1 MNLNRRKDIIFFSL
15 AVETLMASYG
25 LLAGQQ
31 TTIVSIIY
39 LLSSLVFIVTILT
52 VPDAR
57 LARTNEIKK
66 DRLLKSTI
74 GVIMLFS
81 AFITSR
87 YWLEHIPLD
96 PDFADMLPIMKVMN
110 ERFLQGHWR
119 QVYDPIP
126 EIWNGTRPIYLPAM
140 WLPYLPAIALKLDMR
155 WITVIAVL
163 FAFAIIGVLIRIRKN
178 KYFGCGQIA
187 ISAILFWWIFSRN
200 DVHGLISMSE
210 EGVVI
215 LYFVFLTLAILSGN
229 PFLMGITASLCML
242 SRYSMIGW
250 LIPCMIY
257 FISKKNLR
265 KLLVFAVTG
274 TACIILFFL
283 LPFGSQ
289 TLGQMISLPGNYIV
303 FAKHVWEYSSEVYW
317 LNLGMAKFYGPH
329 RMAAL
334 HYTLIIL
341 SFGIPVL
348 FMCFCLI
355 QKKWKLQNINLAC
368 FKLSLLVFYQFIDVP
383 YGYLFYT
390 CSFVSMVIAA
400 VILREPQDGNSDLP
414 LKHSAP

>member
-1 MNLNRRKDIIFFSL
+1 MNLNRRKDILFYSL
-15 AVETLMASYG
+15 AAETIMASYG

-31 TTIVSIIY
+31 TTIVSILY
-39 LLSSLVFIVTILT
+39 LLSSLIFIFILLT
-52 VPDAR
+52 LPDAR
-57 LARTNEIKK
+57 LVGTAEIKK
-66 DRLLKSTI
+66 DWLLKASI
-74 GVIMLFS
+74 GLIMLFL
-81 AFITSR
+81 AFISSR

-140 WLPYLPAIALKLDMR
+140 WLPYLPAIVLKLDMR
-155 WITVIAVL
+155 WVTVVSL
-163 FAFAIIGVLIRIRKN
+163 LVVFAIIGALIQIRKN
-178 KYFGCGQIA
+178 KYFGYGQIVIA
-187 ISAILFWWIFSRN
+187 AVLFWWIFSRN

-215 LYFVFLTLAILSGN
+215 FYFVFLTLAIISGN
-229 PFLMGITASLCML
+229 PVFMGITASLCML

-250 LIPCMIY
+250 LVPCLIF
-257 FISKKNLR
+257 FIAKKNFR
-265 KLLVFAVTG
+265 KLTLFALTG
-274 TACIILFFL
+274 MVCIVLFFL
-283 LPFGSQ
+283 IPFGYQS
-289 TLGQMISLPGNYIV
+289 LDRMISLPGNYV
-303 FAKHVWEYSSEVYW
+303 AFAKHVWEYSSEVYW

-334 HYTLIIL
+334 HHTLIIL

-400 VILREPQDGNSDLP
+400 VILQPRRIS
-414 LKHSAP
+414 

>member
-1 MNLNRRKDIIFFSL
+1 MNPNRRKDILFFSL
-15 AVETLMASYG
+15 AAETIMASYG

-39 LLSSLVFIVTILT
+39 LLSSLVFIVTMLT

-57 LARTNEIKK
+57 LVRTNKIKN
-66 DRLLKSTI
+66 DRLLKSSI
-74 GVIMLFS
+74 GLIMLFF

-119 QVYDPIP
+119 QVYDPIA

-155 WITVIAVL
+155 WVTVTAVL
-163 FAFAIIGVLIRIRKN
+163 IAFAIVGILIRVRRN
-178 KYFGCGQIA
+178 KYFGYGQII
-187 ISAILFWWIFSRN
+187 ISLILFWWIFSRN

-215 LYFVFLTLAILSGN
+215 FYFVILTLAILSGN
-229 PFLMGITASLCML
+229 PFFMGITASLCML

-250 LIPCMIY
+250 LIPCLI
-257 FISKKNLR
+257 FFFAKKKFRNL
-265 KLLVFAVTG
+265 LYFAVSG

-283 LPFGSQ
+283 LPFGFQ
-289 TLGQMISLPGNYIV
+289 TLGRMISLPGNYV
-303 FAKHVWEYSSEVYW
+303 AFAKHVWEYSSEVYW

-341 SFGIPVL
+341 SFVIPVL
-348 FMCFCLI
+348 FMCFCMI
-355 QKKWKLQNINLAC
+355 QKKWNLQNINLAC

-400 VILREPQDGNSDLP
+400 VILRMPQDGRSDLA
-414 LKHSAP
+414 LKHTYS

>member
-1 MNLNRRKDIIFFSL
+1 MNLNRRKDILFFSL
-15 AVETLMASYG
+15 AAETIMASYG

-31 TTIVSIIY
+31 TTMVSILY
-39 LLSSLVFIVTILT
+39 LLSSLIFIFILLT
-52 VPDAR
+52 LPDAR
-57 LARTNEIKK
+57 LVGTAEIKK
-66 DRLLKSTI
+66 DWLLKASI
-74 GVIMLFS
+74 GLIMLFL
-81 AFITSR
+81 AFISSR

-140 WLPYLPAIALKLDMR
+140 WLPYLPAIILKLDMR
-155 WITVIAVL
+155 WVTVVSL
-163 FAFAIIGVLIRIRKN
+163 LVVFAIIGALIQIRKN
-178 KYFGCGQIA
+178 KYFGYGQIVIA
-187 ISAILFWWIFSRN
+187 AVLFWWIFSRN

-215 LYFVFLTLAILSGN
+215 FYFVFLTLAIISGN
-229 PFLMGITASLCML
+229 PVFMGITASLCML

-250 LIPCMIY
+250 LVPCLIF
-257 FISKKNLR
+257 FIAKKNFR
-265 KLLVFAVTG
+265 KLTLFTLTG
-274 TACIILFFL
+274 TVCMILFFL
-283 LPFGSQ
+283 IPFGYQS
-289 TLGQMISLPGNYIV
+289 LDRMISLPGNYV
-303 FAKHVWEYSSEVYW
+303 AFAKHVWEYSSEVYW

-334 HYTLIIL
+334 HHTLIIL

-355 QKKWKLQNINLAC
+355 QKKWKLQNVNLAC

-400 VILREPQDGNSDLP
+400 VILQPRRIS
-414 LKHSAP
+414 

>member
-1 MNLNRRKDIIFFSL
+1 MNLNRRKDILFFSL
-15 AVETLMASYG
+15 AAETIMASYG

-31 TTIVSIIY
+31 TTMVSILY
-39 LLSSLVFIVTILT
+39 LISALVFIFTMLT
-52 VPDAR
+52 LPDAR
-57 LARTNEIKK
+57 LVRTGEIKK
-66 DRLLKSTI
+66 DWLLKTSI
-74 GVIMLFS
+74 GLVMLFS

-87 YWLEHIPLD
+87 YWMEHIPLD

-140 WLPYLPAIALKLDMR
+140 WFPYLPAIALKLDMR
-155 WITVIAVL
+155 WVTVVSVLAV
-163 FAFAIIGVLIRIRKN
+163 FTIIGALIRIRKN
-178 KYFGCGQIA
+178 KYFGYGQIA
-187 ISAILFWWIFSRN
+187 IAAILFWWIFSRN

-215 LYFVFLTLAILSGN
+215 FYFVFLTLAIISGN
-229 PFLMGITASLCML
+229 PLLMGITASLCIL

-250 LIPCMIY
+250 LIPCLIF
-257 FISKKNLR
+257 FIAKKNFR
-265 KLLVFAVTG
+265 KLIIFLVTG
-274 TACIILFFL
+274 TTCIILFFI
-283 LPFGSQ
+283 LPFGFQ
-289 TLGQMISLPGNYIV
+289 TLDQMISLPGNYV
-303 FAKHVWEYSSEVYW
+303 AFAKHVWEYSSEVYW

-334 HYTLIIL
+334 HHTLIIL

-400 VILREPQDGNSDLP
+400 ILLYTPPGG
-414 LKHSAP
+414 SADRL

>member
-1 MNLNRRKDIIFFSL
+1 MNLNRRKDILFYSL
-15 AVETLMASYG
+15 AVETIMASYG

-31 TTIVSIIY
+31 TTIVSILY
-39 LLSSLVFIVTILT
+39 LLSSLVFIFILLT
-52 VPDAR
+52 LPDAR
-57 LARTNEIKK
+57 LVRAVEIKK
-66 DRLLKSTI
+66 DWLLKASI
-74 GVIMLFS
+74 GLIMLFS
-81 AFITSR
+81 AFISSR

-155 WITVIAVL
+155 WVTVVSL
-163 FAFAIIGVLIRIRKN
+163 LVVFAIIGGLIQIRKN
-178 KYFGCGQIA
+178 KYFGYGQIA
-187 ISAILFWWIFSRN
+187 VAAVLFWWIFSRN
-200 DVHGLISMSE
+200 DVHGFISMSE

-215 LYFVFLTLAILSGN
+215 FYFVFLTLAIISGN
-229 PFLMGITASLCML
+229 PVLMGITASLCML

-250 LIPCMIY
+250 LVPCLIF
-257 FISKKNLR
+257 FIAKKNFR
-265 KLLVFAVTG
+265 KLILFALTG
-274 TACIILFFL
+274 TVCMILFFL
-283 LPFGSQ
+283 IPFGYQS
-289 TLGQMISLPGNYIV
+289 LDRMISLPGNYV
-303 FAKHVWEYSSEVYW
+303 AFAKHVWEYSSEVYW

-334 HYTLIIL
+334 HHTLIIL

-355 QKKWKLQNINLAC
+355 QKKWELQNINLAC

-390 CSFVSMVIAA
+390 CSFVSMVIAPL
-400 VILREPQDGNSDLP
+400 ILRPPRIS
-414 LKHSAP
+414 

>member
-15 AVETLMASYG
+15 ATETIMASYG
-25 LLAGQQ
+25 LVTGQQ

-39 LLSSLVFIVTILT
+39 LMSSLVFIFTILT
-52 VPDAR
+52 VPDVR
-57 LARTNEIKK
+57 LGKTGEIKM
-66 DRLLKSTI
+66 DWLLKSSI
-74 GVIMLFS
+74 GLIMLFF

-140 WLPYLPAIALKLDMR
+140 WLPYLPAIVLKLDMR
-155 WITVIAVL
+155 WVTVVSL
-163 FAFAIIGVLIRIRKN
+163 LVVFAIIGALIQIRKN
-178 KYFGCGQIA
+178 KYFGYGQMVVA
-187 ISAILFWWIFSRN
+187 AILFWWIFSRN

-215 LYFVFLTLAILSGN
+215 FYFVLLTLAIISGN
-229 PFLMGITASLCML
+229 PFFMGVTASLCML

-250 LIPCMIY
+250 LIPCLIF
-257 FISKKNLR
+257 FIAKKNFR
-265 KLLVFAVTG
+265 KLIIFAVTG
-274 TACIILFFL
+274 ASCIILFFL
-283 LPFGSQ
+283 LPFGFQ
-289 TLGQMISLPGNYIV
+289 TLGQMISLPGNYV
-303 FAKHVWEYSSEVYW
+303 AFAKHVWEYSSEVYW

-334 HYTLIIL
+334 HHTLIIL

-348 FMCFCLI
+348 FICFCLI

-400 VILREPQDGNSDLP
+400 VILHQRRIS
-414 LKHSAP
+414 

>member
-1 MNLNRRKDIIFFSL
+1 MNLNRRKDILFYSL
-15 AVETLMASYG
+15 AVETIMASYG

-31 TTIVSIIY
+31 TTIVSILY
-39 LLSSLVFIVTILT
+39 LLSSLVFIFILLT
-52 VPDAR
+52 LPDAR
-57 LARTNEIKK
+57 LVRAVEIKK
-66 DRLLKSTI
+66 DWLLKASI
-74 GVIMLFS
+74 GLIMLFS
-81 AFITSR
+81 AFISSR

-155 WITVIAVL
+155 WVTVVSL
-163 FAFAIIGVLIRIRKN
+163 LVVFAIIGGLIQIRKN
-178 KYFGCGQIA
+178 KYFGYGQIA
-187 ISAILFWWIFSRN
+187 VAAVLFWWIFSRN
-200 DVHGLISMSE
+200 DVHGFISMSE

-215 LYFVFLTLAILSGN
+215 LYFVFLTLAIISGN
-229 PFLMGITASLCML
+229 PVLMGITASLCML

-250 LIPCMIY
+250 LVPCLIF
-257 FISKKNLR
+257 FIAKKNFR
-265 KLLVFAVTG
+265 KLILFALTG
-274 TACIILFFL
+274 TVCMILFFL
-283 LPFGSQ
+283 IPFGYQS
-289 TLGQMISLPGNYIV
+289 LDRMISLPGNYV
-303 FAKHVWEYSSEVYW
+303 AFAKHVWEYSSEVYW

-334 HYTLIIL
+334 HHTLIIL

-355 QKKWKLQNINLAC
+355 QKKWELQNINLAC

-390 CSFVSMVIAA
+390 CSFVSMVIAPL
-400 VILREPQDGNSDLP
+400 ILRPPRIS
-414 LKHSAP
+414 